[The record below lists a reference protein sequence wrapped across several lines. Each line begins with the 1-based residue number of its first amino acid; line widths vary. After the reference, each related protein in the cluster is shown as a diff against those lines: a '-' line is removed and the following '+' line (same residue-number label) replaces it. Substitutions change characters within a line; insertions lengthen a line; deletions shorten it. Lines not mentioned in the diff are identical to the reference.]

1 MKKWIGFLAA
11 LLLAVV
17 TGPVFADHIEPV
29 QPKGIA
35 DNEAKKHFN
44 KGVESFK
51 EDNFDEAVTHFQA
64 AEQEDPTIPETH
76 VNLAMALAA
85 EGQTDQAQKHF
96 DQAST
101 LIAQA
106 ESPETLPQ
114 G

>member
-35 DNEAKKHFN
+35 DEEAKKHFK
-44 KGVESFK
+44 KGVEAFR
-51 EDNFDEAVTHFQA
+51 EDKFDEAVIHFQA
-64 AEQEDPTIPETH
+64 AEQEDPTTPETH

-85 EGQTDQAQKHF
+85 AGQTEEAEKHF
-96 DQAST
+96 DQASN

-106 ESPETLPQ
+106 ESPEMIPQ